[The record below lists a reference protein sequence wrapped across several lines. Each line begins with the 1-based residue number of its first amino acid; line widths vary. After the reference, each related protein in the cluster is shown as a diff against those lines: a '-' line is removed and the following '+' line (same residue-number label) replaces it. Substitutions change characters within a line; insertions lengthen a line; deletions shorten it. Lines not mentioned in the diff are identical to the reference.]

1 MAVRWFSM
9 STQFL
14 TDPKVED
21 LGEKFGPAGP
31 LVIVALLGRAKIA
44 DDAGRVTCSF
54 RTLGN
59 EAFVDRSTAKEVVT
73 AAGDSGLVEVTDLGE
88 ADVSLRFPAFRRWQ
102 DAGRKAK
109 DRESDKPSPQA
120 NVRTRPDPSGDVP
133 TDRQT
138 DRQERQEKKKGST
151 ASRRDVPPEEF
162 DDWLAHYHRV
172 TGRVSVT
179 GSKGARDAFKARR
192 RENKSVEDLKLAT
205 VGCQADPWRV
215 EKGHN
220 VPETILRAS
229 NVEGYISQAKDRP
242 GPVAVA
248 PQVEPSPEAE
258 QAWAAAQPGLQKRLQ
273 QSAYQMWIAPIS
285 VAGRDGDRIVL
296 AAPGAIRTWVERR
309 YLEVVMEAIEGFS
322 GIQWVEVPG
331 LAAAA

>member
-1 MAVRWFSM
+1 MA
-9 STQFL
+9 TQFL
-14 TDPKVED
+14 TDPKIED
-21 LGEKFGPAGP
+21 LGEKYGPGGP
-31 LVIVALLGRAKIA
+31 LTFVALLGRAKIA
-44 DDAGRVTCSF
+44 NDGGRVTCSY
-54 RTLGN
+54 RTLAH
-59 EAFVDRSTAKEVVT
+59 EVFVDRADVARMIEGAAEVDLLT
-73 AAGDSGLVEVTDLGE
+73 IERSDDGEVT
-88 ADVSLRFPAFRRWQ
+88 VRISAFARWQ
-102 DAGRKAK
+102 DTSRKAEERKAK
-109 DRESDKPSPQA
+109 KPTSQA
-120 NVRTRPDPSGDVP
+120 NVQTCPEVSEVVP

-258 QAWAAAQPGLQKRLQ
+258 QAWAAAKAVLERRLGQ
-273 QSAYQMWIAPIS
+273 ATYRMWIEPI
-285 VAGRDGDRIVL
+285 VADGEVGELLAL
-296 AAPGAIRTWVERR
+296 AAPVGISSHVRSR
-309 YLEVVMEAIEGFS
+309 YLDVVMEAIEGFS
-322 GIQWVEVPG
+322 GVQWVDVPG
-331 LAAAA
+331 LEVAA